1 MPQYDTPMTEK
12 ETHKLFHKGCS
23 DCDDPSLGGL
33 VNLCGFCRQLR
44 PRHLMRCWRE
54 KVPERFISDHGHE
67 PIVIMFQ
74 PGRKDSDPY
83 DLCQYLVLL
92 RDQCGTGIGNS
103 KMDRF
108 REHKLTVRNSGH
120 CIWESETKAAITKA
134 RLCVELPGKSGRQ
147 RVGTYVNWQWLRNW
161 LHDLSKDSSGRSNDK
176 YRGLQIQQ
184 TLCDVCVI
192 DVSNACVAYLPT
204 RAEFVALSYVWE
216 STHDDQF
223 RCLKS
228 DISRIEQPRSLEE
241 IMLPATIRDAI
252 MVCKQLGQQF
262 LWVDRLCIVQDEAQ
276 DALSRQLNQMAAI
289 YHQAA
294 LTLVAAT
301 GDDATKGLPG
311 VSYARDSKQH
321 SICFDDGFKL
331 VSCTIALD
339 EWLEESKWKK
349 RAWTY
354 QEYLASKRLLFFG
367 EYGLFVKT
375 GFGLG
380 SKTYAEGAAQRTH
393 FRDEKV
399 GLELV
404 EVIGEKELTHSSD
417 ILRAS
422 SGILHAV
429 YGNRMSFG
437 MPWDEF
443 DAAILWMPTAWDHTL
458 RQSTQMD
465 HFPTWSWASSSSCVE
480 FELQRKPVY
489 SLAYWG
495 RRTANGTATE
505 GQYSWPTIPS

>member
-1 MPQYDTPMTEK
+1 
-12 ETHKLFHKGCS
+12 
-23 DCDDPSLGGL
+23 
-33 VNLCGFCRQLR
+33 
-44 PRHLMRCWRE
+44 
-54 KVPERFISDHGHE
+54 
-67 PIVIMFQ
+67 
-74 PGRKDSDPY
+74 
-83 DLCQYLVLL
+83 
-92 RDQCGTGIGNS
+92 
-103 KMDRF
+103 
-108 REHKLTVRNSGH
+108 
-120 CIWESETKAAITKA
+120 
-134 RLCVELPGKSGRQ
+134 
-147 RVGTYVNWQWLRNW
+147 
-161 LHDLSKDSSGRSNDK
+161 
-176 YRGLQIQQ
+176 
-184 TLCDVCVI
+184 
-192 DVSNACVAYLPT
+192 
-204 RAEFVALSYVWE
+204 
-216 STHDDQF
+216 
-223 RCLKS
+223 
-228 DISRIEQPRSLEE
+228 
-241 IMLPATIRDAI
+241 
-252 MVCKQLGQQF
+252 
-262 LWVDRLCIVQDEAQ
+262 
-276 DALSRQLNQMAAI
+276 MAAI